1 VANVHDSPGA
11 AATHSDYVRSTTR
24 RSRLHRKLIALR
36 RRRRRAGRNPA
47 ASARNCET
55 TRRRT
60 LDKGRS
66 VSALTLAAR
75 FWSCRDDGR
84 GHQFVKI
91 AYQTWNWV
99 IGSSFT
105 SRSPGHRV
113 LILTRC
119 ETRVFSGFR
128 KNAQNAIR
136 TFEMLK

>member
-1 VANVHDSPGA
+1 MANVHDSPGA

-36 RRRRRAGRNPA
+36 RRRRAGRNPA

-60 LDKGRS
+60 LDNGRS

-75 FWSCRDDGR
+75 FWSGRDYGR

-105 SRSPGHRV
+105 SGSPGHRV

-119 ETRVFSGFR
+119 ETRVFFR
-128 KNAQNAIR
+128 FSKKCPKCNTYI
-136 TFEMLK
+136 